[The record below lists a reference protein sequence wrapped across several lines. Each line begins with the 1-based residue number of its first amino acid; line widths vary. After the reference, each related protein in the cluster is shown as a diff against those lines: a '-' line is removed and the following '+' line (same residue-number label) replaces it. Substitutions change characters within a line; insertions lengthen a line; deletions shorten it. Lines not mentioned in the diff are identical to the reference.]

1 MSDASRRTARTIVQ
15 TAVAIAVILPAIV
28 DASGIPAALPWVA
41 GALAVAGGLARVM
54 ALPGVQALM
63 PAWLRT
69 APDRDESL
77 LPLFRKGGDVE

>member
-54 ALPGVQALM
+54 ALPGVQKLM

-69 APDRDESL
+69 APDPDESL